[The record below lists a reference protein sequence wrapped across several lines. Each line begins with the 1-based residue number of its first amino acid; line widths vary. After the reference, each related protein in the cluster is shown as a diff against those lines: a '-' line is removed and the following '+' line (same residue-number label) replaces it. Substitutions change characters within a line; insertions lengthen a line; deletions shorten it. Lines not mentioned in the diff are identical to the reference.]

1 MTSSLHYRSAMITG
15 ASSGLGEEFARQL
28 APCCDQ
34 MILIARREERLL
46 GLASDLKELNPHLD
60 VLHFAVD
67 LIDRDARANF
77 IQLIED
83 HGASPDLLINNAG
96 MGDFG
101 EFSKADWP
109 KLEQMLELNVNALT
123 HLTHA
128 LLPAMCEGGEG
139 DIINVSSLASII
151 PIPDFAVYA
160 ASKAYVTS
168 FSEALRMELKDHNIN
183 VLALCPGPVHT
194 EFGKTA
200 MRDESKNKIPGSEF
214 FYVPKSQV
222 VSEALA
228 GLSTNKARVYPG
240 WKIGLVALALSA
252 IPIVG
257 LRIILGTRPRRE
269 R

>member
-1 MTSSLHYRSAMITG
+1 MTTSLNYRSVMITG

-28 APCCDQ
+28 APYCDQ
-34 MILIARREERLL
+34 IILIARREDRLL
-46 GLASDLKELNPHLD
+46 DLASDLKEVNPHID

-67 LIDRDARANF
+67 LIDREARTNF

-83 HGASPDLLINNAG
+83 HGACPDLLINNAG

-101 EFSKADWP
+101 EFSKANWP

-128 LLPAMCEGGEG
+128 LLPAMCEGGDG
-139 DIINVSSLASII
+139 DIINVSSLASVI

-194 EFGKTA
+194 EFGETA
-200 MRDESKNKIPGSEF
+200 MRGEGKNKIPGSEF

-228 GLSTNKARVYPG
+228 GLSSNKARVYPG
-240 WKIGLVALALSA
+240 WQIGLVALALSA

-257 LRIILGTRPRRE
+257 LRLILGTRPRRE
-269 R
+269 C

>member
-1 MTSSLHYRSAMITG
+1 MSSPQNYRSVMITG

-34 MILIARREERLL
+34 MTLIARREGRLL
-46 GLASDLKELNPHLD
+46 DLVNDLKEVNPHLD
-60 VLHFAVD
+60 VLPCAVD
-67 LIDRDARANF
+67 LTDRDARTTFVKLVNEHSIF
-77 IQLIED
+77 
-83 HGASPDLLINNAG
+83 PDLLINNAG

-128 LLPAMCEGGEG
+128 LLPAMCESGAG

-168 FSEALRMELKDHNIN
+168 LSEALRMELKDHDIN
-183 VLALCPGPVHT
+183 VMALCPGPVHT

-200 MRDESKNKIPGSEF
+200 MRGEDKNKIPGSEL
-214 FYVPKSQV
+214 FYVRKSQV

-228 GLSTNKARVYPG
+228 GLISSKARVYPG
-240 WKIGLVALALSA
+240 WKIGLVALGLSV
-252 IPIVG
+252 IPIFG
-257 LRIILGTRPRRE
+257 LRLILGTRPRRE